1 MTTQTSPQPVRHPKP
16 YGPFGLAGEPL
27 APAPQRET
35 RSLEPEDAAAVL
47 DALPLLDHA
56 IRRRTRST
64 MLVARG
70 HYLAMQ
76 DGDETRLLRLEA
88 SITHLGRGSDAAI
101 RFDEHRVSRSHAV
114 LVRHG
119 RHFRIL
125 DNRSSNGTFVNGRR
139 ITATNL
145 ESGDEILLGPVAMQY
160 LVVE

>member
-1 MTTQTSPQPVRHPKP
+1 MTTQTSPNPFLAPKP
-16 YGPFGLAGEPL
+16 YGPFTPTPERPTG
-27 APAPQRET
+27 
-35 RSLEPEDAAAVL
+35 SLEPDAAAEEL

-56 IRRRTRST
+56 VRRRTRST

-70 HYLAMQ
+70 NYLAMQ
-76 DGDETRLLRLEA
+76 DADETRLLRLEEK
-88 SITHLGRGSDAAI
+88 ITHLGRGADAGI
-101 RFDEHRVSRSHAV
+101 RLDEHRVSRSHAV

-145 ESGDEILLGPVAMQY
+145 ENGDQILVGPVAMQY

>member
-1 MTTQTSPQPVRHPKP
+1 MTTQTPPNPFLAPKP
-16 YGPFGLAGEPL
+16 YGPFT
-27 APAPQRET
+27 PAPDRPT
-35 RSLEPEDAAAVL
+35 GSLEPDAAAEVL
-47 DALPLLDHA
+47 DALPLLDHTV
-56 IRRRTRST
+56 RRRTRST

-76 DGDETRLLRLEA
+76 DADETRLLRLEDN
-88 SITHLGRGSDAAI
+88 ITHLGRGADAGV
-101 RFDEHRVSRSHAV
+101 RLDEHRVSRSHAV

-145 ESGDEILLGPVAMQY
+145 ENGDQILVGPVAMQY

>member
-27 APAPQRET
+27 APALQRET
-35 RSLEPEDAAAVL
+35 GSLEPEDAAAVL

-76 DGDETRLLRLEA
+76 DGDETRLLRIDENITHIGRGAEA
-88 SITHLGRGSDAAI
+88 SIRL
-101 RFDEHRVSRSHAV
+101 DEHRISRSHAV

-125 DNRSSNGTFVNGRR
+125 DNRSSNGTFVNGRQ

-145 ESGDEILLGPVAMQY
+145 QNGDEILVGPVAMQY
-160 LVVE
+160 VVVE

>member
-1 MTTQTSPQPVRHPKP
+1 MTTQTSPKPIHHPKP
-16 YGPFGLAGEPL
+16 YGPFGLAPE
-27 APAPQRET
+27 RET
-35 RSLEPEDAAAVL
+35 GSLAPEDADAVL

-56 IRRRTRST
+56 VRRRTRST

-76 DGDETRLLRLEA
+76 DGDETRLLRIDEK
-88 SITHLGRGSDAAI
+88 ITHIGRGSEAGI
-101 RFDEHRVSRSHAV
+101 RLDEHRISRSHAV

-125 DNRSSNGTFVNGRR
+125 DNRSSNGTFVNGRQ

-145 ESGDEILLGPVAMQY
+145 EHGDEILVGPVAMQY